1 MPKFFFDLDG
11 TIINSQERLYK
22 LFCELC
28 PENRFSYTEY
38 WEIKRTHCTQKDL
51 LKRYFGYNE
60 TQIVNFNIKF
70 KEMVEEEYRLAQD
83 VPIYGVSDVLFYLHQ
98 KYRLFIVTNR
108 QNRHLTIQ
116 QISRLGWF
124 SLFEKILVTEQK
136 ISKEDLIL
144 NNITTSSNDWMVS
157 DTGEDIKTAK
167 KLGIKSI
174 AVTWG
179 ILNKNVLEGYSPDLL
194 IDDVNELRGLP

>member
-70 KEMVEEEYRLAQD
+70 KEMVEEE
-83 VPIYGVSDVLFYLHQ
+83 
-98 KYRLFIVTNR
+98 YRLFIVTNR

-194 IDDVNELRGLP
+194 IDDVNELKNIRFNEC